1 TRARE
6 ADPGRGRFDDQ
17 RDRGRHP
24 SPEHER
30 RPRDLTAARA
40 AVGAGRRRRAHRHA
54 TERTRRAH
62 GRAGR
67 TRTQG
72 ATVSVSAPPT
82 ARGVAGQ
89 RFPPPPRRFSWP
101 EVSTLRLG
109 TLGWILLIAYLTIGW
124 ANTGRTWGK
133 GVLGLR
139 VVSSRDAGL
148 PLWRAFVRATL
159 CALFP
164 IGLFWSAVSSRN
176 EP

>member
-1 TRARE
+1 
-6 ADPGRGRFDDQ
+6 
-17 RDRGRHP
+17 
-24 SPEHER
+24 
-30 RPRDLTAARA
+30 
-40 AVGAGRRRRAHRHA
+40 
-54 TERTRRAH
+54 
-62 GRAGR
+62 
-67 TRTQG
+67 
-72 ATVSVSAPPT
+72 VSVSAPPM
-82 ARGVAGQ
+82 AGGMQGQ
-89 RFPPPPRRFSWP
+89 RAGIVSRFLADTIDLLVVVAALVGVYFAVSGIRFLLHPRRFSWP

-109 TLGWILLIAYLTIGW
+109 TLGWILLIVYLTIGW

-176 EP
+176 ESVQDLLVRTTVVYDWGPKLPRLQ